1 MSQDYNTVY
10 NEMDEGVNTISN
22 TVKNINQSIND
33 CNNIIKGVF
42 DDSTFSGPMADYCH
56 GGWSDL
62 SEMTLTTNSTLN
74 SSASVLNQN
83 NQAYKDSDKSVED
96 KVSGV

>member
-42 DDSTFSGPMADYCH
+42 DDSTFSGPMADY
-56 GGWSDL
+56 
-62 SEMTLTTNSTLN
+62 
-74 SSASVLNQN
+74 
-83 NQAYKDSDKSVED
+83 
-96 KVSGV
+96 